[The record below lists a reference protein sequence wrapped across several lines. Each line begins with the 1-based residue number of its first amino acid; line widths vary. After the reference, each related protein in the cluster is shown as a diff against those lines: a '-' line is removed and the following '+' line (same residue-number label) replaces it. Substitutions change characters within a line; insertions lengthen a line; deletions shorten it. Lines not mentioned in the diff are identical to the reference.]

1 MRACARIALISV
13 ALSTSFCIAA
23 CGAIDDLKDGTFR
36 WLDVGKSPEPRV
48 PEVPEATPMVPPD
61 KPLRTEPS
69 TVPKKNRKPAREVQ
83 RPQTTEKKLPT
94 SDTPETKR
102 PQRAEPQ
109 SVPSQPAP
117 SLLRTPFPE
126 APPAGTFSR

>member
-13 ALSTSFCIAA
+13 ALSASFCIAA
-23 CGAIDDLKDGTFR
+23 CGAIDDLKGGTFR

-48 PEVPEATPMVPPD
+48 PDVLEATPMVPPD
-61 KPLRTEPS
+61 KPLRTEVS
-69 TVPKKNRKPAREVQ
+69 KKNRKLAREVQ

-94 SDTPETKR
+94 SDTPETPK
-102 PQRAEPQ
+102 PQQAEPQ
-109 SVPSQPAP
+109 SVPSQ
-117 SLLRTPFPE
+117 LRTPFPE